1 MEINIQANIMVRK
14 SAISKDIN
22 IMADIY
28 DLPTSLTVGKK
39 LYTIRSDF
47 RTAIEIMIMFN
58 DPELSQQEKLISM
71 LEILYEDLDG
81 MALED
86 METAALQAIAFL
98 DGGKMGNAE
107 REDNTH
113 NKRLYD
119 FEQDFSIIISAVN
132 KVAGM
137 EVRSLPYLH
146 WWTFLGYFH
155 EIKDGT
161 FSEVLNIRY
170 KKAYG
175 KRLEKHEQEFYRRNR
190 KMIDL
195 RKRYTKEEEE
205 YIAELQRM
213 LDS

>member
-1 MEINIQANIMVRK
+1 
-14 SAISKDIN
+14 
-22 IMADIY
+22 MADIY
-28 DLPTSLTVGKK
+28 ALPTSLEVNGKS
-39 LYTIRSDF
+39 YVIRSDF
-47 RTAIEIMIMFN
+47 RAAIDIMVMFN

-71 LEILYEDLDG
+71 LEILYEDVEQISS
-81 MALED
+81 ED
-86 METAALQAIAFL
+86 VEQAALQAIAFL
-98 DGGKMGNAE
+98 DGSPTEKQN
-107 REDNTH
+107 REEDSAH

-119 FEQDFSIIISAVN
+119 FEQDFPIIISAVN
-132 KVAGM
+132 KVAGV

-170 KKAYG
+170 KRAYG

-190 KMIDL
+190 KLIDL
-195 RKRYTKEEEE
+195 KKRYTKEEEE

-213 LDS
+213 LDN

>member
-1 MEINIQANIMVRK
+1 
-14 SAISKDIN
+14 
-22 IMADIY
+22 MADIY

-47 RTAIEIMIMFN
+47 RTAIDIMIMFN

-71 LEILYEDLDG
+71 LEILYEDLDE

-86 METAALQAIAFL
+86 MEPAALQAIAFL
-98 DGGKMGNAE
+98 DGGKMGNAG

-119 FEQDFSIIISAVN
+119 FEQDFPIIISAVN